1 MIVSWKRPDALV
13 QEVRAKKLK
22 ELSQYNLKSPTEKAK
37 DIMSLLVA
45 MKAVGS
51 KKTALAS

>member
-1 MIVSWKRPDALV
+1 MKVSWKRPDSLV
-13 QEVRAKKLK
+13 KEVRAKKLK

-51 KKTALAS
+51 KKTA